1 MRSRRLIVSW
11 RVSFTPISTRVTKLP
26 KTSSSNCRRH
36 TTYFQIRRIE
46 NSTMS
51 TARTGVR
58 LKPEPQ
64 RRRLLR
70 DGNVLKERRADARVD
85 LISTTLISDASALAA
100 QEASTSSKRC
110 LEARA
115 IVVHVVVA
123 GTTLK
128 LNSSCR
134 LRKRIMA
141 VAAPYRCRERSR
153 SKETSLPVCVTA
165 RQFASAGRAV
175 VVQLAATPAISIY
188 TFDYCRIQCLH

>member
-36 TTYFQIRRIE
+36 TTYSQIRRIE

-58 LKPEPQ
+58 LKPEPE
-64 RRRLLR
+64 RRRLR

-115 IVVHVVVA
+115 VVVHGVVA

-128 LNSSCR
+128 LNSSFA
-134 LRKRIMA
+134 LRK
-141 VAAPYRCRERSR
+141 
-153 SKETSLPVCVTA
+153 
-165 RQFASAGRAV
+165 G
-175 VVQLAATPAISIY
+175 
-188 TFDYCRIQCLH
+188 

>member
-115 IVVHVVVA
+115 IETSSKRCLEARAIVVHVVVA

-141 VAAPYRCRERSR
+141 VAAPYRCRE
-153 SKETSLPVCVTA
+153 
-165 RQFASAGRAV
+165 
-175 VVQLAATPAISIY
+175 
-188 TFDYCRIQCLH
+188 